1 MRILSIHRVLKFDKL
16 WLSYSQHIYF
26 EEPVFVEEAWQLVFF
41 IPRDSSIER
50 SDWLQYVSLEYVSVP
65 QEKDKKT
72 ATPESAVN
80 PFFVFRRC
88 VLKWKK
94 ADCCSNFFAQGKK
107 SRLTILPCLSGGL
120 VEIGS

>member
-65 QEKDKKT
+65 QEKDKKNSDT
-72 ATPESAVN
+72 WIGGES
-80 PFFVFRRC
+80 FFC
-88 VLKWKK
+88 
-94 ADCCSNFFAQGKK
+94 
-107 SRLTILPCLSGGL
+107 I
-120 VEIGS
+120 